1 MDDSLFNAV
10 SVAMNMEENERDF
23 IIDWFS
29 FEDPDDDGGEDEE
42 DYFEDSNIIGSSN
55 EMITK
60 HPKLSGTEKAR
71 LVSDDCDF
79 H

>member
-42 DYFEDSNIIGSSN
+42 YYFEDSNIIDS
-55 EMITK
+55 EMIII

-71 LVSDDCDF
+71 LVSHDSDI